1 MRFMKKYAD
10 LILAGKKTLELRRF
24 PPSKRVYTIQVGPR
38 VVGRL
43 VVKRA
48 YRIFVPDM
56 TEDQIRRAGFEDRV
70 EAAREAMR
78 FGLWPECWAWEIELL
93 DARGAKRSARRGG
106 PRPRHPKSGREVRAV
121 SELASLLEV
130 EGGEG
135 EWS

>member
-10 LILAGKKTLELRRF
+10 LILGGKKTLELRRF

-56 TEDQIRRAGFEDRV
+56 TEDQIRRAGFKDRI
-70 EAAREAMR
+70 EAVREAMR

-93 DARGAKRSARRGG
+93 DARGARGSARRGR
-106 PRPRHPKSGREVRAV
+106 PRPRHPKKQK
-121 SELASLLEV
+121 
-130 EGGEG
+130 GGERRA
-135 EWS
+135 